1 LNEPTELSPPGKLEA
16 KSTNKNPPAGGPD
29 DRVSAGN
36 TKRTMK
42 VKPSIRIHPHTELH
56 VFRPPAL
63 LLALAFAAAS
73 ALVLKAADD
82 AQPSAQ
88 TASQTN
94 ADKPAPLPLHQI
106 EGSGGIFSTL
116 SAYIV
121 NPPRDGEPVG
131 RPSVGFS
138 YVNLGSDR
146 NLEALTITES
156 PFKRLEL
163 GYGWDHLGLGDL
175 PLALRNAGLVDYH
188 ANEVQLH
195 NFNARF
201 QILKEGEFDQK
212 WIPAVTAGAH
222 YKYNDGISEVRNE
235 VTQGAGA
242 DLLGQAGLSHHDGV
256 DYTLYASKLFTQLP
270 RPVLL
275 ELGGRATEAVWD
287 GLGGFTSR
295 YNFVAEGNVVVFVT
309 SNFALAA
316 EYKQQPRDY
325 HAIGKL
331 VRSESDWVTIDAAYV
346 VNKHLT
352 LAVGYGHFGN
362 VLNHQANGVWG
373 LTTKWEF

>member
-1 LNEPTELSPPGKLEA
+1 MKI
-16 KSTNKNPPAGGPD
+16 NPF
-29 DRVSAGN
+29 S
-36 TKRTMK
+36 
-42 VKPSIRIHPHTELH
+42 RIDPHTESH

-63 LLALAFAAAS
+63 FLALALTAVTVP
-73 ALVLKAADD
+73 ALRAADGPQPTNQPA
-82 AQPSAQ
+82 AQAPAE
-88 TASQTN
+88 
-94 ADKPAPLPLHQI
+94 KPAPLPLHQI

-131 RPSVGFS
+131 RPSVGFA
-138 YVNLGSDR
+138 YVNLGSDK

-175 PLALRNAGLVDYH
+175 PLALRNAGLVNYH
-188 ANEVQLH
+188 ADEVQLH

-201 QILKEGEFDQK
+201 QILSEGEFDQK
-212 WIPAVTAGAH
+212 WIPALTLGAH
-222 YKYNDGISEVRNE
+222 YKYNDGITEVRNE

-242 DLLGQAGLSHHDGV
+242 DLLGQHGLSREQGV
-256 DYTLYASKLFTQLP
+256 DYTLYASKMFTQLP

-287 GLGGFTSR
+287 GLGGFTHS
-295 YNFVAEGNVVVFVT
+295 YSAVFEGNVVVFVT
-309 SNFALAA
+309 GKFALAA
-316 EYKQQPRDY
+316 EYKQQPRNY
-325 HAIGKL
+325 QAIGNL
-331 VRSESDWVTIDAAYV
+331 VKVEGDWATLDAAYV

-352 LAVGYGHFGN
+352 LAAGYGLFGN
-362 VLNHQANGVWG
+362 VLNHEANGVWG